1 MNQGREMQDL
11 IVKEDE
17 KYVAEPLDP
26 KLFVWDDKVEMWKRR
41 PEGTAPGDKPYEEEL
56 KERMDEQFEEGK
68 RPKEETDDIK
78 KEIKEEPEDDNDD
91 KTSKKQQKEEA
102 KMSLDEIEEVRKKRE
117 KFKEGKDK
125 KNSDEKEDGEVNS
138 DDEENSKRKSKS
150 RRSRSRSRDRDSRSH
165 TKSRRDSRSVSKDHR
180 DKGRSHYRSRSRDRR
195 RSRSR
200 SRDRHFTSFKSS
212 RDGRGYREDRRER
225 DRDRYSRSR
234 RRSRTRSPRDSFRG
248 SRSEIDKAK
257 LLAIAKKNAVKL
269 LTSDNLMGMDHDR
282 LIAIKSGGQSLRQL
296 TDFCREIA
304 AKGITDEFDEDDDI
318 LYGNDNKDEAM
329 HHPFEVKDRAIPNPF
344 SSSGVA
350 AEKLTPAMKS
360 AAMSHRMIEFPVS
373 SGNSHRVKEVEVKD
387 EFVIPSAPDEIKLAI
402 EDKSNEEA
410 DAAAKVAEINKAN
423 PLGLIMFGGAVPDK
437 PLALTM
443 LEDKKE
449 ETESADQA
457 EALAKLDEKTDNL
470 LADLKAKSSFQ
481 DPLLPQA
488 RSKPVDSVF
497 APVAEPRSDISSIVK
512 QRLDAQKK
520 LEENPND
527 SDALAKLYDAQ
538 KEMEKWAE
546 SKNKPGQF
554 TGTTGAKILTH
565 AELSTGVQAWAKN
578 EQFTNA
584 KKVQGGW

>member
-1 MNQGREMQDL
+1 MGKRLKRMKEMQDL

-26 KLFVWDDKVEMWKRR
+26 KLFVWDDKVKMWKRR

-78 KEIKEEPEDDNDD
+78 KEIKEEPEDDNDE

-102 KMSLDEIEEVRKKRE
+102 KMSLDEIEENKD
-117 KFKEGKDK
+117 KDK

-138 DDEENSKRKSKS
+138 EDEENNAKRSSRSSKS
-150 RRSRSRSRDRDSRSH
+150 RNYRTRSRSRSRDRDSRSH

-180 DKGRSHYRSRSRDRR
+180 DKGRSHYRSRSRDRRRSRSRDRSDRR

-234 RRSRTRSPRDSFRG
+234 RRSRTRSPRGSVRG

-304 AKGITDEFDEDDDI
+304 AKGITDEFDDDDDL
-318 LYGNDNKDEAM
+318 LYGNEDF
-329 HHPFEVKDRAIPNPF
+329 HHPFEVKDKALPNPYQSAGI
-344 SSSGVA
+344 SS
-350 AEKLTPAMKS
+350 EIHITPAMKN
-360 AAMSHRMIEFPVS
+360 AVMGHRMIEFPVS
-373 SGNSHRVKEVEVKD
+373 SGNAHRVKEVDVK
-387 EFVIPSAPDEIKLAI
+387 EELKPDDLKPDKLAI
-402 EDKSNEEA
+402 ENKSEEKSEGGDDDDENKEAESPKPTEAQKFNE
-410 DAAAKVAEINKAN
+410 AN
-423 PLGLIMFGGAVPDK
+423 PLAVMMFGGMPEAPKAIELAAPAVLPSTSVSADESSSENSAKTKPDK
-437 PLALTM
+437 VFEPAP
-443 LEDKKE
+443 E
-449 ETESADQA
+449 
-457 EALAKLDEKTDNL
+457 
-470 LADLKAKSSFQ
+470 
-481 DPLLPQA
+481 P
-488 RSKPVDSVF
+488 SK
-497 APVAEPRSDISSIVK
+497 DISSIVS
-512 QRLDAQKK
+512 QRLNAMKK
-520 LEENPND
+520 LSDNPND
-527 SDALAKLYDAQ
+527 SAALKDLYDAQ
-538 KEMEKWAE
+538 KEMSNWAT

-554 TGTTGAKILTH
+554 TGHTGAKILTH
-565 AELSTGVQAWAKN
+565 AELTPGLQA
-578 EQFTNA
+578 
-584 KKVQGGW
+584 

>member
-26 KLFVWDDKVEMWKRR
+26 KLFVWDDKVKMWKRR

-68 RPKEETDDIK
+68 RPKEETDDVK

-102 KMSLDEIEEVRKKRE
+102 KMSLDEIEEIRKKRE

-138 DDEENSKRKSKS
+138 EDEENSKRKSKS

-180 DKGRSHYRSRSRDRR
+180 DKGRSHY
-195 RSRSR
+195 RSR

-318 LYGNDNKDEAM
+318 LYGNDSKDEAM

-449 ETESADQA
+449 ETETADQA